1 MLPTLA
7 TRVATVWRLPRAA
20 TSCVPLLRASL
31 PSTFLRTVT
40 STASSLSR
48 AHQAS
53 PHHHDVGASAT
64 HASTESEGE
73 GEGEGTL
80 VFDLPFIVVNRDRIE
95 GYEVVKELGMVSSAD
110 VRSKNIILDV
120 IVAFQGY
127 AWRGRGVRPPCLP
140 HHRVIW

>member
-95 GYEVVKELGMVSSAD
+95 GYEVVKELGMVSSAGINR
-110 VRSKNIILDV
+110 VTPPSIVGVISFLIRILANV
-120 IVAFQGY
+120 PRIMTS
-127 AWRGRGVRPPCLP
+127 
-140 HHRVIW
+140 